1 MTTAVMTDTDT
12 ALMAH
17 LLRRAGFGATRDQ
30 IDEYVAKGYDETV
43 EELLHPEYSDPE
55 DQDLLDRYFI
65 ASVEARSV
73 GHADPQWA
81 WRMAT
86 TTKHLEEKIALFWH
100 GLLAVGGIKLDHG
113 MEMLTEIDLFRRYG
127 LGKFGDLLLEISRNP
142 GMMYWL
148 DNQNSHKDAPNENY
162 GRELLELFSMGIDE
176 MGEGAYTEDDVKAAA
191 RAFTGWASK
200 PTMPPFFLGPFPME
214 FQFDPDDH
222 DDGEKEFLGEVGNW
236 NGEDIVEITVR
247 QRATA
252 EFISRR
258 LYQFFVADDADEDE
272 VQRLAD
278 VFEEND
284 GEIRAVLRAI
294 FKSDHFKSE
303 AVRYRKVKSPTELVF
318 GVARLTDRFDLPDM
332 DVIAVGVANDVH
344 GTISAQPAERRGL
357 ARGRGVDRQRCT
369 GRANQLRLDRVGTE
383 RRARH
388 PANGGP
394 CARGRRP
401 EFHRVCVCVPR
412 RDGLHRRLGPN
423 IRAYCGT
430 CIRSVGTDQR
440 RRRNRPRDRDV
451 PVDRIDTRLPVLLIQ
466 ITAN

>member
-1 MTTAVMTDTDT
+1 MTTAVSRDTDT

-30 IDEYVAKGYDETV
+30 IEEYVAKGYDETV
-43 EELLHPEYSDPE
+43 EELLHPEYSEPE

-86 TTKHLEEKIALFWH
+86 SPKQLEEKIALFWH

-113 MEMLTEIDLFRRYG
+113 LEMLTEIDLFRRFG

-191 RAFTGWASK
+191 RAFTGWASR

-214 FQFDPDDH
+214 FRFDATDH
-222 DDGEKEFLGEVGNW
+222 DEGEKEFLGEVGNW
-236 NGEDIVEITVR
+236 NGEDIVDITVR

-252 EFISRR
+252 EFVSRR
-258 LYQFFVADDADEDE
+258 LYQFFVADEADEDE

-278 VFEEND
+278 VFQAND
-284 GEIRAVLRAI
+284 GEIRAVLRSI
-294 FKSDHFKSE
+294 FESDHFKSE

-332 DVIAVGVANDVH
+332 EASQLASHPMFMGQHLLNPPSVEGWHEGEEWIDSGALVERINFAS
-344 GTISAQPAERRGL
+344 TELERRDAPGIRRMVEHVRDSGDLGSEQYVAACLDAMGCIDVSDRTFGL
-357 ARGRGVDRQRCT
+357 VAQH
-369 GRANQLRLDRVGTE
+369 ASSQLE
-383 RRARH
+383 
-388 PANGGP
+388 PAN
-394 CARGRRP
+394 
-401 EFHRVCVCVPR
+401 E
-412 RDGLHRRLGPN
+412 DEETD
-423 IRAYCGT
+423 RAIEMFQLIASTPDYQYC
-430 CIRSVGTDQR
+430 
-440 RRRNRPRDRDV
+440 
-451 PVDRIDTRLPVLLIQ
+451 
-466 ITAN
+466 

>member
-1 MTTAVMTDTDT
+1 MTTAVSRDTDT

-30 IDEYVAKGYDETV
+30 IEEYVAKGYDETV
-43 EELLHPEYSDPE
+43 EELLHPEYSEPE

-86 TTKHLEEKIALFWH
+86 SPKQLEEKIALFWH

-113 MEMLTEIDLFRRYG
+113 LEMLTEIDLFRRFG

-191 RAFTGWASK
+191 RAFTGWASR

-214 FQFDPDDH
+214 FRFDPTDH
-222 DDGEKEFLGEVGNW
+222 DEGEKEFLGEVGNW
-236 NGEDIVEITVR
+236 NGEDIVDITVR

-252 EFISRR
+252 EFVSRR
-258 LYQFFVADDADEDE
+258 LYQFFVADEADEDE

-278 VFEEND
+278 VFQAND
-284 GEIRAVLRAI
+284 GEIRAVLRSI
-294 FKSDHFKSE
+294 FESDHFKSE

-332 DVIAVGVANDVH
+332 EASQLASHPMFMGQHLLNPPSVEGWHEGEEWIDSGALVERINFAS
-344 GTISAQPAERRGL
+344 TELERRDAPGIRRMVEHVRDSGELGSEQYVAACLDAMGCIDVSDRTFGL
-357 ARGRGVDRQRCT
+357 VAEHAAT
-369 GRANQLRLDRVGTE
+369 QLE
-383 RRARH
+383 
-388 PANGGP
+388 PAN
-394 CARGRRP
+394 
-401 EFHRVCVCVPR
+401 E
-412 RDGLHRRLGPN
+412 DEETD
-423 IRAYCGT
+423 RAIEMFQLIASTPDYQYC
-430 CIRSVGTDQR
+430 
-440 RRRNRPRDRDV
+440 
-451 PVDRIDTRLPVLLIQ
+451 
-466 ITAN
+466 

>member
-1 MTTAVMTDTDT
+1 MTTATAVRTDTDT

-43 EELLHPEYSDPE
+43 EELLHPEFSYPE

-86 TTKHLEEKIALFWH
+86 STKHLEEKIALFWH

-113 MEMLTEIDLFRRYG
+113 LEMLTEIDLFRRYG
-127 LGKFGDLLLEISRNP
+127 LGKFSDLLLEISRNP

-214 FQFDPDDH
+214 FRFDPDDH
-222 DDGEKEFLGEVGNW
+222 DEGEKEFLGEVGNW
-236 NGEDIVEITVR
+236 NGEDIVDITVR

-258 LYQFFVADDADEDE
+258 LYQFFVADEADEDE

-278 VFEEND
+278 VFQAND
-284 GEIRAVLRAI
+284 GEIRAVLTG
-294 FKSDHFKSE
+294 DLQ
-303 AVRYRKVKSPTELVF
+303 VRSLQV
-318 GVARLTDRFDLPDM
+318 
-332 DVIAVGVANDVH
+332 
-344 GTISAQPAERRGL
+344 
-357 ARGRGVDRQRCT
+357 
-369 GRANQLRLDRVGTE
+369 
-383 RRARH
+383 
-388 PANGGP
+388 
-394 CARGRRP
+394 
-401 EFHRVCVCVPR
+401 
-412 RDGLHRRLGPN
+412 
-423 IRAYCGT
+423 
-430 CIRSVGTDQR
+430 
-440 RRRNRPRDRDV
+440 
-451 PVDRIDTRLPVLLIQ
+451 
-466 ITAN
+466 

>member
-1 MTTAVMTDTDT
+1 MTTAVMKETDT

-30 IDEYVAKGYDETV
+30 IDGYVAKGYDETV
-43 EELLHPEYSDPE
+43 EELLHPEFCQPE

-127 LGKFGDLLLEISRNP
+127 LGKFRDLLLEISRNP

-214 FQFDPDDH
+214 FRFDPDDH

-236 NGEDIVEITVR
+236 NGEDIVDITVR

-258 LYQFFVADDADEDE
+258 LYQFFVADEADEDE
-272 VQRLAD
+272 IQGLAD
-278 VFEEND
+278 VFEENE

-332 DVIAVGVANDVH
+332 AASQLASHTMFMGQFLLNPPSVEGWHEGEEWIDSGALVERINYAS
-344 GTISAQPAERRGL
+344 TELERRDAPGIQRMVDHVREAGGL
-357 ARGRGVDRQRCT
+357 SSSEYVTACLDAMGCIDVSDRT
-369 GRANQLRLDRVGTE
+369 FGLIAEHASGQLE
-383 RRARH
+383 
-388 PANGGP
+388 PAN
-394 CARGRRP
+394 
-401 EFHRVCVCVPR
+401 E
-412 RDGLHRRLGPN
+412 DEETD
-423 IRAYCGT
+423 RAIEIFQLIASTPDYQYC
-430 CIRSVGTDQR
+430 
-440 RRRNRPRDRDV
+440 
-451 PVDRIDTRLPVLLIQ
+451 
-466 ITAN
+466 